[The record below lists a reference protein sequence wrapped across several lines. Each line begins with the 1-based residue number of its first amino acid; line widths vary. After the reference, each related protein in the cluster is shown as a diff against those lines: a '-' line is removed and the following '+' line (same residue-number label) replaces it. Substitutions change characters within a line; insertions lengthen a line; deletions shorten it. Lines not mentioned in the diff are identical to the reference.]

1 MSALAIAAL
10 VLVCAWLGV
19 LTFVVMLLV
28 RQIGL
33 LTVRLSM
40 AMQTTSLDDDGP
52 EIGSRL
58 PEDVAEVMPEGERA
72 YLLLISAGCDPCRE
86 LVAELDGHRFE
97 QEVVALVPGRQ
108 EQAGE
113 LAALLPPGIRVVL
126 DPEATQLADSLDLES
141 TPFAL
146 EVESGTVSR
155 KVHVYGGASALF
167 EFLESGNAREQNRG
181 LVEITEKE
189 TIEGR

>member
-40 AMQTTSLDDDGP
+40 ATQAMSLDDDGL
-52 EIGSRL
+52 ELGSSL

-72 YLLLISAGCDPCRE
+72 YILLISEGCDPCRE

-97 QEVVALVPGRQ
+97 QNIVALVPGRQ

-113 LAALLPPGIRVVL
+113 LAALLPPGMRVVL
-126 DPEATQLADSLDLES
+126 DPLATQLAESLDLES

-146 EVESGTVSR
+146 EIRSGTVNR
-155 KVHVYGGASALF
+155 KVHLFGGASALV
-167 EFLESGNAREQNRG
+167 EFVEYGNPREQNRG
-181 LVEITEKE
+181 LVEITDKE
-189 TIEGR
+189 AIEGK

>member
-10 VLVCAWLGV
+10 VLVCTWLGI

-28 RQIGL
+28 RQVGL
-33 LTVRLSM
+33 LTVRVSM
-40 AMQTTSLDDDGP
+40 ATQAMSLDDDGP
-52 EIGSRL
+52 DIGSSL
-58 PEDVAEVMPEGERA
+58 PEDVAEVMPERERA
-72 YLLLISAGCDPCRE
+72 YLLLISAGCEPCRE

-97 QEVVALVPGRQ
+97 QKMVALVPGNQ

-126 DPEATQLADSLDLES
+126 DPEATQLAESLDLES

-146 EVESGTVSR
+146 EVENGTVIS
-155 KVHVYGGASALF
+155 KVHVFGGASALV
-167 EFLESGNAREQNRG
+167 EFVESGNAREQNRG

-189 TIEGR
+189 SIEGR

>member
-126 DPEATQLADSLDLES
+126 DPEATQLAESLDLES

-167 EFLESGNAREQNRG
+167 EFLDSGNAREQNRG

>member
-28 RQIGL
+28 RQVGL
-33 LTVRLSM
+33 LTVRLTM
-40 AMQTTSLDDDGP
+40 ATQAMSLDDDGP
-52 EIGSRL
+52 EVGSSL
-58 PEDVAEVMPEGERA
+58 PEDVAEVMPERERA
-72 YLLLISAGCDPCRE
+72 YLLLISADCDPCRE

-97 QEVVALVPGRQ
+97 EKVVALVPGRR
-108 EQAGE
+108 EQASE
-113 LAALLPPGIRVVL
+113 LAALLPPDIRVVL
-126 DPEATQLADSLDLES
+126 DPEATQLAESLDLES

-146 EVESGTVSR
+146 EVESSTVIR
-155 KVHVYGGASALF
+155 KVHLYGGASALV
-167 EFLESGNAREQNRG
+167 EFVESGTTREQNRG
-181 LVEITEKE
+181 LVEITKKE